1 MSYPELSYPD
11 PVYLGDT
18 GEPSAIR
25 RPGTAD
31 ADIVMAS
38 GVRVSYLATAAQSAG
53 EFGLYRWDFGEQA
66 GGPAPHFHRSISES
80 FFVLSGVVTLFDG
93 STEHEAGP
101 GDFLLVPKGGIH
113 SFRNDHGSASML
125 ILFTP
130 GAPREGYFEMLGEVA
145 AGRFTPTPEE
155 WAAICEDNDQ
165 FYP

>member
-1 MSYPELSYPD
+1 MSYPD

-18 GEPSAIR
+18 GESSATL
-25 RPGTAD
+25 RPATAD

-38 GVRVSYLATAAQSAG
+38 GPRVSYLATAAQSAG

-80 FFVLSGVVTLFDG
+80 FFVLSGIVTLFDG
-93 STEHEAGP
+93 AKEHEAGP
-101 GDFLLVPKGGIH
+101 GDFLFVPKGGIH

-130 GAPREGYFEMLGEVA
+130 GAPREGYFELLAEVA

-155 WAAICEDNDQ
+155 WVAICKENDQ

>member
-1 MSYPELSYPD
+1 MSYPD
-11 PVYLGDT
+11 PVYFGDT
-18 GEPSAIR
+18 GEKNATL
-25 RPGTAD
+25 RPATVD

-38 GVRVSYLATAAQSAG
+38 GVRVSYLTTAAQSAG
-53 EFGLYRWDFGEQA
+53 EFGLYRWDFGEQS

-93 STEHEAGP
+93 VKEHEAGP
-101 GDFLLVPKGGIH
+101 GDFLHVPKGGIH

-130 GAPREGYFEMLGEVA
+130 GAPREGYFELLGELA

-155 WAAICEDNDQ
+155 WVAVCKQNDQ

>member
-1 MSYPELSYPD
+1 MSYPD

-18 GEPSAIR
+18 GETSSILRSA
-25 RPGTAD
+25 TAD

-38 GVRVSYLATAAQSAG
+38 GVRVSYLTTAAQSAG

-66 GGPAPHFHRSISES
+66 GGPAPHFHRSITES

-93 STEHEAGP
+93 ATEHEAGP

-113 SFRNDHGSASML
+113 SFRNDYGAASML

-130 GAPREGYFEMLGEVA
+130 GAPREGYFELLGEVA

-155 WAAICEDNDQ
+155 WTAICKDNDQ

>member
-1 MSYPELSYPD
+1 MPPALVRCHVVADSSSPEYRATESHND
-11 PVYLGDT
+11 RTTAT
-18 GEPSAIR
+18 GSPH
-25 RPGTAD
+25 
-31 ADIVMAS
+31 
-38 GVRVSYLATAAQSAG
+38 SYLATAAQSAG

-113 SFRNDHGSASML
+113 SFRNNHGSASML

-155 WAAICEDNDQ
+155 WAAVCKDNDQ

>member
-1 MSYPELSYPD
+1 MSYPE

-18 GEPSAIR
+18 GEATATLRSATTE
-25 RPGTAD
+25 P
-31 ADIVMAS
+31 DIVMAN
-38 GVRVSYLATAAQSAG
+38 GVRVSYLTTSAQSAG

-80 FFVLSGVVTLFDG
+80 FFVLSGIVTLYDG
-93 STEHEAGP
+93 VAEHEAGP
-101 GDFLLVPKGGIH
+101 GDFLFVPKGGIH
-113 SFRNDHGSASML
+113 SFRNDSGPASML

-130 GAPREGYFEMLGEVA
+130 GAPREGYFELLAEVA

-155 WAAICEDNDQ
+155 AAAIFRENDQ

>member
-1 MSYPELSYPD
+1 MSYPD
-11 PVYLGDT
+11 PVYFGDT
-18 GEPSAIR
+18 GEASATL
-25 RPGTAD
+25 RPATAD

-38 GVRVSYLATAAQSAG
+38 GVRVSYLTTAAQSAG

-80 FFVLSGVVTLFDG
+80 FLVLSGIVTLFDG
-93 STEHEAGP
+93 VKGHEAGP
-101 GDFLLVPKGGIH
+101 GDFLLVPKGGVH
-113 SFRNDHGSASML
+113 SFRNDHGPASML

-130 GAPREGYFEMLGEVA
+130 GAPREGYFELLSEVA

-155 WAAICEDNDQ
+155 WVAICKENDQ

>member
-1 MSYPELSYPD
+1 MSYPD
-11 PVYLGDT
+11 PVYFGDA
-18 GEPSAIR
+18 GEASATL
-25 RPGTAD
+25 RPATAD
-31 ADIVMAS
+31 ADIVMAN

-80 FFVLSGVVTLFDG
+80 FFVLSGIVTLFDG
-93 STEHEAGP
+93 AEEQEAGP

-113 SFRNDHGSASML
+113 GFRNEYGPASML

-130 GAPREGYFEMLGEVA
+130 GAPREGYFELLSEVA

-155 WAAICEDNDQ
+155 WVAICKENDQ